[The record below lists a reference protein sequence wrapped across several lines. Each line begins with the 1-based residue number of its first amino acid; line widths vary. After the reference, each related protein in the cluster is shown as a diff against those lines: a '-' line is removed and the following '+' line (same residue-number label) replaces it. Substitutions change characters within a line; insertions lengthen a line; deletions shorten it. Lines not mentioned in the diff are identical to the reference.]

1 MFPRT
6 ETLSAWLDIDSRCY
20 PPMTSWYYTAVAQT
34 ISPYRLPTC
43 NDHCLHSTAHGQ
55 AEARA
60 DLAAVFPRRGDII
73 IPR

>member
-34 ISPYRLPTC
+34 ISPYRPAMIIVE
-43 NDHCLHSTAHGQ
+43 HCPQ
-55 AEARA
+55 
-60 DLAAVFPRRGDII
+60 PRTQSKGRFDCGFSAK
-73 IPR
+73 R